1 MTPEQRFEEN
11 CPLVGFIFQK
21 HFKRYTGTQYHE
33 DLMQEGYLALWRACL
48 TFNESLGYQFSTY
61 AGTSIRFGMNSF
73 LRKENKVSNRTVSI
87 YDIIAE
93 DGEGE
98 ELYLIDALSA
108 TPDISFT
115 KEIVDLCIRELCEL
129 DQKIVQAILSEH
141 TQKETAD
148 MCNTSQS
155 TVSRCL
161 RRFRKLIAKEM
172 EN

>member
-11 CPLVGFIFQK
+11 CPLIGFIFQK
-21 HFKRYTGTQYHE
+21 HFKQYMGTKYHE

-73 LRKENKVSNRTVSI
+73 LRKENKVSNKTVSI
-87 YDIIAE
+87 YDVIAE
-93 DGEGE
+93 NGEGE
-98 ELYLIDALSA
+98 ELYLIDALSTA
-108 TPDISFT
+108 TESSFT
-115 KEIVDLCIRELCEL
+115 KETVDLCIRELCEL

-161 RRFRKLIAKEM
+161 RRFRKLVAKEI

>member
-1 MTPEQRFEEN
+1 MEPGKRFEEN
-11 CPLVGFIFQK
+11 MPLVGFIFQK
-21 HFKRYTGTQYHE
+21 HFKRYVGTQYHE

-48 TFNESLGYQFSTY
+48 AFNENLGYQFSTY
-61 AGTSIRFGMNSF
+61 AGTSIRFAMNSF

-98 ELYLIDALSA
+98 EICIIDALSTA
-108 TPDISFT
+108 PDINFT
-115 KEIVDLCIRELCEL
+115 KETVDLCIRELCDL

-155 TVSRCL
+155 TVRRCL
-161 RRFRKLIAKEM
+161 SRFRKLVAKEV